1 MLYSL
6 IGAPSTSKTYAQRE
20 CFTGTPFALPSH
32 PLVMPL
38 SLADLRRNEYAWMD
52 SDPGIYLNAASTGPM
67 PASAVAAANHWTALR
82 AKPQHIP
89 LSLMFETV
97 ATSRKQ
103 FASLIGADAGEIA
116 LMPNTTY
123 GLNLAA
129 RALPL
134 RPGVILTFD
143 GEFPSCVY
151 PFQAMGSRGITL
163 ELIPRKDGLPD
174 EDTLV
179 AAIERP
185 DVVAVVVSWVQF
197 ATGYVAD
204 LARIGAACQAH
215 GVFFIVDGIQGCG
228 VQPIDLKSLAV
239 DIFASGAQKW
249 QLSPWGTGFVYVRK
263 GLVEQIEPHDVGWA
277 CMRASTDYS
286 RLTDYEFDFF
296 PDARRFEVVTLAY
309 HDFAVA
315 NASTAML
322 LDAGV
327 APVAAHIEALTGAV
341 VEWAESRSDVRLITP
356 ADPARRA
363 GVVAFAPD
371 NLDDMHGRLKKA
383 HVSHVVREGA
393 IRLSPHC
400 YNTMDEIHTVLGILD
415 GTSTNP

>member
-1 MLYSL
+1 MTALDVTSL
-6 IGAPSTSKTYAQRE
+6 RQRE
-20 CFTGTPFALPSH
+20 YP
-32 PLVMPL
+32 
-38 SLADLRRNEYAWMD
+38 WMAED
-52 SDPGIYLNAASTGPM
+52 AAIYLNAASTGPM
-67 PASAVAAANHWTALR
+67 PASAVAEADRWSRLR
-82 AKPQHIP
+82 AQPHHIP
-89 LSLMFETV
+89 FALMLDVV
-97 ATSRKQ
+97 ATSRRQ
-103 FASLIGADAGEIA
+103 FAQLVGADEDEIA

-151 PFQAMGSRGITL
+151 PFQALGARGVSL
-163 ELIPRKDGLPD
+163 ELVPRRDGLPD
-174 EDTLV
+174 EDALV
-179 AAIERP
+179 AAIARP

-197 ATGYVAD
+197 ATGFVAD
-204 LARIGAACQAH
+204 LARIGAACRAH

-228 VQPIDLKSLAV
+228 VRPINLHTLPV

-249 QLSPWGTGFVYVRK
+249 QLGPWGTGFVYVRRE
-263 GLVEQIEPHDVGWA
+263 LIEQIEPLDVGWA

-315 NASTAML
+315 NASTGML
-322 LDAGV
+322 LSLGV
-327 APVAAHIEALTGAV
+327 GRVAAHIERLVNAV
-341 VEWAESRSDVRLITP
+341 LEWVDARPDVRLVTP

-363 GVVAFAPD
+363 GVVSFAPD
-371 NLDDMHGRLKKA
+371 DLEGMAGRLRSA
-383 HVSHVVREGA
+383 QVAHVVREGA

-400 YNTMDEIHTVLGILD
+400 YNTPDEMAALLRILD
-415 GTSTNP
+415 GGRT